1 MENNKK
7 RGFCCGGGG
16 GGMWMEERIGTRM
29 SENRM
34 DQIIAT
40 GANMV
45 ATACPYCLQMFDDAI
60 KAKQVE
66 EKLKVKDIAEI
77 IAESLP

>member
-1 MENNKK
+1 
-7 RGFCCGGGG
+7 
-16 GGMWMEERIGTRM
+16 MWLEERIGTHI
-29 SENRM
+29 SEARM

-40 GANMV
+40 KADMV
-45 ATACPYCLQMFDDAI
+45 ATACPYCMQMFDDAS

-77 IAESLP
+77 IAESMQTNK

>member
-1 MENNKK
+1 
-7 RGFCCGGGG
+7 
-16 GGMWMEERIGTRM
+16 MWLEERIGTRI

-40 GANMV
+40 RADLV

-77 IAESLP
+77 IAESVQTKV

>member
-16 GGMWMEERIGTRM
+16 GQMWMEERIGTRI

-40 GANMV
+40 RADIV